1 MYDNEYRSQLPELG
15 RFLDELDLVL
25 QNATK
30 FGMTDVCWSA
40 NVLLSVDSGY
50 DAPGV
55 AIDIAKQ
62 LIAGGINFRSA
73 QVPAVQS
80 FTIPSAPEKA
90 EPMWNQAFAFIE
102 KCSIAERSN
111 GKRIDDEPLIF
122 CFDLSDCIGAIGSK
136 EMHDCLKTLN
146 DIKGRFLYIFSV
158 PYLEGQALNKVRSA
172 IADIFPLRVLAI
184 PALSDEALAGYLHQR
199 LEQKGVVI
207 KESGLASNKAG
218 SVDSVI
224 TEMIEYEKSDGRFDG
239 LATMNKLADSIV
251 YLKLA
256 GMKDPTKKSKAGSF
270 RVTIDAKEMAEIYA
284 ELKGGEDGTRESVL
298 DKLASAAD
306 LLKPAANKKVG
317 F

>member
-1 MYDNEYRSQLPELG
+1 MYDNEYSSQLPELG
-15 RFLDELDLVL
+15 EFLGELGLVL

-40 NVLLSVDSGY
+40 NVLLSIDDGY

-55 AIDIAKQ
+55 TIDIAKQ
-62 LIAGGINFRSA
+62 LIAGGIVFKST

-80 FTIPSAPEKA
+80 FTIPAAPDKA

-102 KCSIAERSN
+102 KCSIAERSS

-122 CFDLSDCIGAIGSK
+122 CFDMSDCIGAIGGK
-136 EMHDCLKTLN
+136 EMHDRLKVLS
-146 DIKGRFLYIFSV
+146 DIKGRFIYVFRI
-158 PYLEGQALNKVRSA
+158 PYMEGQALGKVRTVVS
-172 IADIFPLRVLAI
+172 DIFPVRVLAV
-184 PALSDEALAGYLHQR
+184 PPLSDEALATYLHQR

-207 KESGLASNKAG
+207 KESSLASSKAG
-218 SVDSVI
+218 PVDAVI
-224 TEMIEYEKSDGRFDG
+224 REMIEYEKGDGRFDG

-270 RVTIDAKEMAEIYA
+270 RVTIDAKELAGIYA
-284 ELKGGEDGTRESVL
+284 DMKGGAEGADGSLL
-298 DKLASAAD
+298 DRLASAAD
-306 LLKPAANKKVG
+306 MLKSGDKKIG

>member
-15 RFLDELDLVL
+15 VFLDELALVL

-40 NVLLSVDSGY
+40 NVLLSIDSGY

-55 AIDIAKQ
+55 TIDIAKQ
-62 LIAGGINFRSA
+62 LINGGIQFKST

-80 FTIPSAPEKA
+80 FTIPAAQDKA

-102 KCSIAERSN
+102 KCSIAERSS
-111 GKRIDDEPLIF
+111 GRRIDDEPLIF
-122 CFDLSDCIGAIGSK
+122 CFDLSDCISSIGGK
-136 EMHDCLKTLN
+136 EMHDRLKMLS
-146 DIKGRFLYIFSV
+146 DIKGRFVYVFTV
-158 PYLEGQALNKVRSA
+158 PYLEGQALGKVKSA

-184 PALSDEALAGYLHQR
+184 PALSDEALAKYLHQR

-207 KESGLASNKAG
+207 KESSLAG
-218 SVDSVI
+218 SKGGAFDSVI
-224 TEMIEYEKSDGRFDG
+224 EEMIEFEKSDGRFDG

-270 RVTIDAKEMAEIYA
+270 RVTIDAKELAEIYA
-284 ELKGGEDGTRESVL
+284 ELKGAEEGSSEAVL
-298 DKLASAAD
+298 DRLASAAD
-306 LLKPAANKKVG
+306 MLNPKVQKIG

>member
-1 MYDNEYRSQLPELG
+1 MYENDYKSQLPELG
-15 RFLDELDLVL
+15 VFLDELELVL

-30 FGMTDVCWSA
+30 FGMPDVCWSA
-40 NVLLSVDSGY
+40 NVLMSIDPGY

-62 LIAGGINFRSA
+62 LIAGGISFKST

-80 FTIPSAPEKA
+80 FTFPENPEKA
-90 EPMWNQAFAFIE
+90 DQMWNQAFAFIE
-102 KCSIAERSN
+102 KCSIAEKSS

-122 CFDLSDCIGAIGSK
+122 CFDLSACVGSIGGR
-136 EMHDCLKTLN
+136 EMHERLKTLSE
-146 DIKGRFLYIFSV
+146 IKGRFIYIFRV
-158 PYLEGQALNKVRSA
+158 PYLEGQALGKVKTVIS
-172 IADIFPLRVLAI
+172 DIFPVRVLAVA
-184 PALSDEALAGYLHQR
+184 PLSDEALAGYLHQR

-207 KESGLASNKAG
+207 KESSLAGKAG
-218 SVDSVI
+218 SVDDVI
-224 TEMIEYEKSDGRFDG
+224 KEMIAYEKSDGRFDG

-270 RVTIDAKEMAEIYA
+270 RVTLDAKELADIYA
-284 ELKGGEDGTRESVL
+284 DLKGGDDADVTLL
-298 DKLASAAD
+298 DRLASAAD
-306 LLKPAANKKVG
+306 MLGSRDKKIG